1 MSSQVR
7 LVQIGAA
14 TGGANIQIGKTGAL
28 LTAQIAQPLQGVP
41 AGAAIQLGKF
51 NNASGTFYRDP
62 SNPSGGTPGQPIQVG
77 TSIAGRTLGYI
88 TGTGVPSTQV
98 IQSSGY
104 FSIWNNGIV
113 QGAFQIQ
120 TPSTGVQAKPA
131 ASQVNNHQRQVGT
144 ISDVVN
150 HQRAAQ
156 TIISDVINHQRK
168 LQNIISD
175 VINHQRTIGTTND
188 QYLNYVNL
196 DLYGQLHQH
205 SYTTATAW
213 GFHYHIPPTNTD
225 GTAYLGQNFDY
236 TDYGVQKF
244 HHHFNNFRNIH
255 QRITGVNSDAQV
267 NHQRA
272 IGINSDAQVNHQRT
286 QGVIS
291 DAQVNHQRAAQTI
304 NNDTRTPQTAIPASG
319 TLYNGYWVNTQPG
332 AQGQV
337 GSTTGS
343 TILLNI
349 GQMGTLTTQGGSI
362 QSTGPA
368 TGQYQVAGTFNQNQV
383 AGQATAVVQTQQGV
397 VVWGG
402 TPATAHN

>member
-1 MSSQVR
+1 MAQVR

-51 NNASGTFYRDP
+51 NNTTGTFYRDP
-62 SNPSGGTPGQPIQVG
+62 SNTSGGGAGQQIQVG
-77 TSIAGRTLGYI
+77 TNIAGRTLGYI
-88 TGTGVPSTQV
+88 SGVGIPSTQV

-104 FSIWNNGIV
+104 FSIWNNAIV

-131 ASQVNNHQRQVGT
+131 ASQVNNHQRQVGIT
-144 ISDVVN
+144 SDFVNHQRATQNIISDVVN
-150 HQRAAQ
+150 HQRVVQNINNDLVNHQRVVQNINNDTYLNYFQNSAYGANYYSNQ
-156 TIISDVINHQRK
+156 PTSPPNGGPPPQNFDYHRYHPDDGRRDDWRFHVNNVTNNHQRTTGLNSDGQINHQRK
-168 LQNIISD
+168 VGVNSD
-175 VINHQRTIGTTND
+175 AQVNHQRT
-188 QYLNYVNL
+188 V
-196 DLYGQLHQH
+196 
-205 SYTTATAW
+205 
-213 GFHYHIPPTNTD
+213 
-225 GTAYLGQNFDY
+225 
-236 TDYGVQKF
+236 
-244 HHHFNNFRNIH
+244 
-255 QRITGVNSDAQV
+255 GVNSDAQV

-272 IGINSDAQVNHQRT
+272 SQI
-286 QGVIS
+286 
-291 DAQVNHQRAAQTI
+291 I
-304 NNDTRTPQTAIPASG
+304 NNDTKTPQVAIPASG

-332 AQGQV
+332 AQAQA

-349 GQMGTLTTQGGSI
+349 GQMGVLTTQGGSI

-368 TGQYQVAGTFNQNQV
+368 TGQYQVTGTFNQNQV

-402 TPATAHN
+402 TPATVHN